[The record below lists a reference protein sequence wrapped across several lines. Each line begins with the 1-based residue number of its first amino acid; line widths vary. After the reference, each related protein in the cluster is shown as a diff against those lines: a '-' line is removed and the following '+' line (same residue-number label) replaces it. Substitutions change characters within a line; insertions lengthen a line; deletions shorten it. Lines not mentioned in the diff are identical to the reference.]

1 VEAISGIRTSES
13 KENLKKRGC
22 HNKFILGAYNS
33 VMRVL
38 VAEDKHR
45 MARFLQRA
53 LQSEGYSVE
62 LAFDGEQALSM
73 GLSGGLDLMVLDVM
87 LPGRDGF
94 DVIRNL
100 RAAKQMLPTI
110 MVTARDAMS
119 DIVRGLDLGAD
130 DYLTKPFALD
140 VLLARVRALTRRSPV
155 AYPADLQF
163 ADLILNSRT
172 HELQRGQRTASLTRT
187 EYALLETLMRRAEC
201 IVPRD
206 VLVEAG
212 WGGGAEV
219 SDGTLYVFIRSL
231 RAKIALL
238 GEHPCLHTARGV
250 GYTLRTDAP

>member
-1 VEAISGIRTSES
+1 
-13 KENLKKRGC
+13 
-22 HNKFILGAYNS
+22 
-33 VMRVL
+33 
-38 VAEDKHR
+38 

-53 LQSEGYSVE
+53 LHSEGYAVE
-62 LAFDGEQALSM
+62 LAFDGEQALCK
-73 GLSGGLDLMVLDVM
+73 GLSGGLDLLILDVM
-87 LPGRDGF
+87 LPRRDGF

-140 VLLARVRALTRRSPV
+140 VLLARVRALTRRGPA
-155 AYPADLQF
+155 AYPLDLQF
-163 ADLILNSRT
+163 QDLSLSTRT
-172 HELQRGQRTASLTRT
+172 HELRRGERSASLTRT
-187 EYALLETLMRRAEC
+187 EYALLEALMRRAGG

-206 VLVEAG
+206 ALVEAG

-231 RAKIALL
+231 RAKIAC
-238 GEHPCLHTARGV
+238 GAEHQLLHTARGV
-250 GYTLRTDAP
+250 GYTLRADAP